1 MSGVKKFEIFKLVN
15 KIKLNC
21 FIIYYVL
28 ILLLVYNIY
37 LKSFKYRKGFYLFSK
52 MLGLL
57 FLIYILNLVKKIV
70 LSIFFLWFL
79 FIVFFF

>member
-37 LKSFKYRKGFYLFSK
+37 LKSFKYRKGFR
-52 MLGLL
+52 
-57 FLIYILNLVKKIV
+57 
-70 LSIFFLWFL
+70 
-79 FIVFFF
+79 

>member
-1 MSGVKKFEIFKLVN
+1 MFINICINILYLLMFGVKEFEIFKLVN

-37 LKSFKYRKGFYLFSK
+37 LKSFKYRKGFR
-52 MLGLL
+52 
-57 FLIYILNLVKKIV
+57 
-70 LSIFFLWFL
+70 
-79 FIVFFF
+79 